1 MVEWVA
7 LAAKEDLAKVEWVV
21 LVVGWDKAAWEA
33 LETKWGVDD
42 KTTMVAAGPEVEAEI
57 TEVEAEIIMQIIN
70 KAAKAEW
77 GKAEWGKAV
86 KVAWDRVD
94 RVAWAKVG
102 KADRDK
108 ADRDKAAKAERM
120 PQQAI
125 YTITVT
131 CSVQHRTQI
140 KCLRNLQC
148 LQNPLGAYLHL

>member
-1 MVEWVA
+1 MVEWAA
-7 LAAKEDLAKVEWVV
+7 LAAKVDLA
-21 LVVGWDKAAWEA
+21 VGWDKAVWEA
-33 LETKWGVDD
+33 LETKWVVED

-57 TEVEAEIIMQIIN
+57 TEVEAEIIMEIIN

-108 ADRDKAAKAERM
+108 AAKAERM

-131 CSVQHRTQI
+131 CSVQHRTRI

>member
-1 MVEWVA
+1 MVEWAA
-7 LAAKEDLAKVEWVV
+7 LAAKEDLA
-21 LVVGWDKAAWEA
+21 VGWDKAAWEA

-42 KTTMVAAGPEVEAEI
+42 KTTMVAADPEVEAEI

-70 KAAKAEW
+70 KAAKADRD
-77 GKAEWGKAV
+77 KAAKA
-86 KVAWDRVD
+86 AWDKVDRVEWD
-94 RVAWAKVG
+94 RVAWAKV
-102 KADRDK
+102 DK